1 MEKRDFKGAK
11 KEYRN
16 AIEIQNDPETVML
29 YAAALVNEIVGYN
42 FVQIAANNNGRGMLA
57 SLSHETIDRVG
68 RELWELVN
76 TPDFFP
82 SVFES
87 PTPPTDSDTNL
98 NGAAVYILA
107 GLSVVLNNPAI
118 RDSEAIID
126 NFGIDDKLL
135 PVNDR
140 SANDA
145 LRRLAWCLT
154 RSLQCLNNISNP
166 NLIVSNIL
174 PEVQSMYDTLAVFLA
189 KIYI

>member
-16 AIEIQNDPETVML
+16 AIKIQNDHETVML
-29 YAAALVNEIVGYN
+29 YAAALVNEIVGCN
-42 FVQIAANNNGRGMLA
+42 FVQIAADIYNNNGRGMLA
-57 SLSHETIDRVG
+57 SLSHETIDRAS

-87 PTPPTDSDTNL
+87 PTPLTDSDTNL

-118 RDSEAIID
+118 RDSGAMINNFNID
-126 NFGIDDKLL
+126 YILL
-135 PVNDR
+135 PFNDR
-140 SANDA
+140 TANGA

-154 RSLQCLNNISNP
+154 KSLQCLSNISNP
-166 NLIVSNIL
+166 SSIVSNIL
-174 PEVQSMYDTLAVFLA
+174 HEVQSMYDTLTVFLT
-189 KIYI
+189 